1 MKLFVVF
8 ATLLSLAFCQ
18 PRPRPD
24 VDLSTCLNPDSA
36 KDHHDKI
43 EACQA
48 VTDSKE
54 QLDCDAT
61 HDQVVKAAATS
72 HVHGMCIME
81 QFGWVNS
88 EGDLQTEAMINDLIN
103 NVLNGDA
110 SQKLKTAMQD
120 EQTGFKK
127 CMETMVKIQK
137 KAAKK
142 KHDQWLE
149 NCKQGNENAELFTE
163 EEVKAQ
169 QQAHGIRGAQTAAAH
184 CLMLEVG
191 KACGAKPKK
200 A

>member
-8 ATLLSLAFCQ
+8 ATLLSLACCQ
-18 PRPRPD
+18 PKPRPD
-24 VDLSTCLNPDSA
+24 VDLSKCLNPDSA
-36 KDHHDKI
+36 QDHHDKV
-43 EACQA
+43 ESCQEI
-48 VTDSKE
+48 TDSKE

-61 HDQVVKAAATS
+61 HDEIVMAAATS
-72 HVHGMCIME
+72 HVHAMCIME

-88 EGDLQTEAMINDLIN
+88 EGDLQMEAMINDINN

-110 SQKLKTAMQD
+110 SQKLKTAMED

-127 CMETMVKIQK
+127 CMAKMVDIEK
-137 KAAKK
+137 KAATK

-149 NCKQGNENAELFTE
+149 ICKVENGEELFTE
-163 EEVKAQ
+163 DEVKAQ
-169 QQAHGIRGAQTAAAH
+169 QEAHGNRGVQTAAAH